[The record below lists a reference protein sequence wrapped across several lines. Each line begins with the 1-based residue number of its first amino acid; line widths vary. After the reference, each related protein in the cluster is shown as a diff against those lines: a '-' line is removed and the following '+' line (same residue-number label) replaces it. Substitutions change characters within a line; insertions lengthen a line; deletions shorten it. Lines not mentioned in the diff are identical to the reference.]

1 MKFLTRFHHSWN
13 LEIWFSSRKWRK
25 MMKWDF
31 WYQGGTRKKNSKV
44 GIPNMKKYTL
54 IYMYT
59 PNFCHLSIF
68 AKKNG
73 YFENSFACFLGSFL
87 MWIQIFMLVV
97 TLGSPY
103 WLGCPWQ
110 IYILN
115 QCIPVGNRQIQFL
128 LLKLKINTDQII
140 SLCVQQVELIFDYD
154 VIIKF
159 NKFLTVTW
167 LDNLSDVKFW

>member
-1 MKFLTRFHHSWN
+1 MRFL
-13 LEIWFSSRKWRK
+13 ISRGYS
-25 MMKWDF
+25 M
-31 WYQGGTRKKNSKV
+31 KNSKL

-59 PNFCHLSIF
+59 PNFCHLSILQKMDHFCEYF
-68 AKKNG
+68 A
-73 YFENSFACFLGSFL
+73 SSLGSFL
-87 MWIQIFMLVV
+87 MWIQNFMLVD

-128 LLKLKINTDQII
+128 LLKLKIDTDQII
-140 SLCVQQVELIFDYD
+140 PQCVLLVELIFDYD

>member
-31 WYQGGTRKKNSKV
+31 WYQGGTRKR
-44 GIPNMKKYTL
+44 IPKLEFQIWKSIHSYTC
-54 IYMYT
+54 I
-59 PNFCHLSIF
+59 HKIF
-68 AKKNG
+68 AICRFLPKNG
-73 YFENSFACFLGSFL
+73 YFENIFCQKIAILRIVLPIFWGSFL

-115 QCIPVGNRQIQFL
+115 QCIPVGNRQIQF
-128 LLKLKINTDQII
+128 
-140 SLCVQQVELIFDYD
+140 FY
-154 VIIKF
+154 
-159 NKFLTVTW
+159 
-167 LDNLSDVKFW
+167 FWN

>member
-1 MKFLTRFHHSWN
+1 MRFLISRGYSKKEFQSWNSKYEKVYTHIHVYTKFLPS
-13 LEIWFSSRKWRK
+13 
-25 MMKWDF
+25 
-31 WYQGGTRKKNSKV
+31 V
-44 GIPNMKKYTL
+44 
-54 IYMYT
+54 
-59 PNFCHLSIF
+59 NFCQ
-68 AKKNG
+68 KKNG

-140 SLCVQQVELIFDYD
+140 SLCVQLVELIFDYD